1 MFALLSPLFFTF
13 DHVKQHYVCNSSP
26 NIVFDLFVVF
36 KLFGGENYDLKMNF
50 WNKKLDPMVNCQTMA
65 WGLYCATPPFSHMSI
80 YLLKLA

>member
-50 WNKKLDPMVNCQTMA
+50 
-65 WGLYCATPPFSHMSI
+65 
-80 YLLKLA
+80 